1 MMNELTI
8 TVSGNLTREPDR
20 RVGSTSGRDFA
31 VVPIAVNRR
40 RFDKAQEVWVTAE
53 TVYVDLLCFGHTGAT
68 ALSSF
73 KKGDPVLAHGRL
85 SLREWSTENSSG
97 TTVCVDVDCI
107 GHDVSLGVSRFT
119 KGWVAYDPDR
129 ARDYDPTPRGPGED
143 LVSAAADRTPIAS
156 QSDEDGDI
164 DIEADG
170 DGVVE
175 DDEQADEVLARS
187 A

>member
-20 RVGSTSGRDFA
+20 RVGSASGRDFA

-40 RFDKAQEVWVTAE
+40 RFDKAQEVWVTAD

-129 ARDYDPTPRGPGED
+129 AQDYDPTPRGVGEG
-143 LVSAAADRTPIAS
+143 L
-156 QSDEDGDI
+156 DGDARTGPDI
-164 DIEADG
+164 DADA